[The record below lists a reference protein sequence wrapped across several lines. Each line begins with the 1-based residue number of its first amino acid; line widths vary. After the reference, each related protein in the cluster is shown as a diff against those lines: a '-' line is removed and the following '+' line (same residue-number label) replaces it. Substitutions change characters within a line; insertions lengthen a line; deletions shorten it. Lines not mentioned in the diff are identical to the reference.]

1 MEEMEREDRRRK
13 VPVNTLDRYIL
24 REFVK
29 TFLLIVL
36 SLICL
41 YLIVDFFERIRMF
54 LSNDASAS
62 QMASYFVFTIPM
74 VLSQMIPVTFLL
86 STLLTFGLLS
96 KNSEIT
102 AMKANG
108 VSLYRTSMPV
118 IVLSVFVC
126 LFAFLLAEFITPYT
140 NQKAKH
146 IKLVEV
152 QKRKMTGSFTE
163 GQTWYRGEKGI
174 YNFTVFDP
182 EKATMKGVTINFLDH
197 DMNLTMRIDAKE
209 ARWNEGAWH
218 FRDLVITTF
227 PAGEFPILERA
238 QSMIID
244 LPERPSDFTAVQ
256 KDTGEMGFW
265 ELRRFIEKV
274 RSEGYDATQYITDLQ
289 GKIAFSLVSL
299 ILAFLGVAFSLRS
312 ERSGGV
318 AQGVGAGIVIG
329 FSYWIV
335 FAFSVSLGHA
345 GTLPPFIAAWS
356 ANIILGGAAL
366 FLFLRIRT

>member
-1 MEEMEREDRRRK
+1 
-13 VPVNTLDRYIL
+13 VNTLDRYIL
-24 REFVK
+24 KEFLK
-29 TFLLIVL
+29 TFSLIVL

-54 LSNDASAS
+54 LSNDATAS
-62 QMASYFVFTIPM
+62 QMASYFIFNIPM
-74 VLSQMIPVTFLL
+74 ILSQMIPVTFLL

-108 VSLYRTSMPV
+108 VSLYRISLPV
-118 IVLSVFVC
+118 IALSLFVC
-126 LFAFLLAEFITPYT
+126 MFAFLLAEFITPYT

-152 QKRKMTGSFTE
+152 QKRKKLGSFKE
-163 GQTWYRGEKGI
+163 NQIWYKGEKGI
-174 YNFTVFDP
+174 YNFTIFDP
-182 EKATMKGVTINFLDH
+182 EKSTLKGVKINFLDR
-197 DMNLTMRIDAKE
+197 DMNLTKRIDAKE
-209 ARWNEGAWH
+209 ALWNEGKWH
-218 FRDLVITTF
+218 FRDIVITTF
-227 PAGEFPILERA
+227 PEGDFPILERA
-238 QSMIID
+238 SSRIID
-244 LPERPSDFTAVQ
+244 LPEKPADFTVVQ
-256 KDTGEMGFW
+256 KDTEEMGFW
-265 ELRRFIEKV
+265 ELRNFIEKV
-274 RSEGYDATQYITDLQ
+274 RSEGYDATQYVTDLH
-289 GKIAFSLVSL
+289 GKIAFPLVSL
-299 ILAFLGVAFSLRS
+299 ILAFLGVAFSLKS

-356 ANIILGGAAL
+356 ANIILGAAAL
-366 FLFLRIRT
+366 VLFSRIRT

>member
-1 MEEMEREDRRRK
+1 
-13 VPVNTLDRYIL
+13 VNTLDRYIL
-24 REFVK
+24 KEFLK
-29 TFLLIVL
+29 TFSLIVL

-54 LSNDASAS
+54 LSNDATAF
-62 QMASYFVFTIPM
+62 QMASYFIYNIPTI
-74 VLSQMIPVTFLL
+74 LSQMIPVTFLL

-102 AMKANG
+102 AMKSNG
-108 VSLYRTSMPV
+108 VSLYRISMPV
-118 IVLSVFVC
+118 IVFSLFVC
-126 LFAFLLAEFITPYT
+126 IFAFLLAEFITPYT

-152 QKRKMTGSFTE
+152 QKRKKLGSFKE
-163 GQTWYRGEKGI
+163 NQIWYKSEKGI

-182 EKATMKGVTINFLDH
+182 EKATLKGVKINFLDR
-197 DMNLTMRIDAKE
+197 DMNLTKRIDARE
-209 ARWNEGAWH
+209 ALWSEGKWH

-227 PAGEFPILERA
+227 PEGNFPVLERA
-238 QSMIID
+238 SSMIID
-244 LPERPSDFTAVQ
+244 LPETPADFTVVQ
-256 KDTGEMGFW
+256 KDTAEMGFW
-265 ELRRFIEKV
+265 ELQRFIEKV
-274 RSEGYDATQYITDLQ
+274 RSEGYDATQYVTDLQ

-299 ILAFLGVAFSLRS
+299 ILAVLGVSFSLKS

-318 AQGVGAGIVIG
+318 AQGVGAGIIIG

-335 FAFSVSLGHA
+335 FAFSMSLGHA

-356 ANIILGGAAL
+356 ANILLGAAAL
-366 FLFLRIRT
+366 FLFSRIRT